1 MAEISRR
8 GLLAGAVAGGI
19 TLGFD
24 GNSASAAQP
33 DIHAGSVSTGN
44 CAPASA
50 AVAVGRSDPRYPSL
64 ITPWNRRFQGNP
76 QNVHLVHTA
85 QQVADVVSGAV
96 AANKRIAVRSGGH
109 CFENFTASPDIQEL
123 IDLSRMSDV
132 YYDPKRRAFAVES
145 GATLGQVYNALVKG
159 WAVTMP
165 GGICPGVGVGGHIAG
180 GGYGFLS
187 RRYGLAAD
195 HLYAVEVVVVDKS
208 GKSRIV
214 VATRDKADPNRDL
227 WWAHTGG
234 GGGNF
239 GVVTRYWLRSPGT
252 DSNDPAE
259 LLPRAPAT
267 MIRRSLVMTWEQ
279 LTSTSFLKY
288 FRNYCNWFERNSV
301 PDSPNAN
308 LWGGFFAF
316 HKSAGPVGFIVGVD
330 SGVPGAQSLVD
341 AHCEAVMSGVG
352 VQPVSDNTEVVPY
365 LDDRNW
371 NYEPYARSKDKAA
384 NLRKGFSDSQ
394 IATIYRRL
402 NDPEPTNAGAALTMS
417 GYGGKI
423 NAVAP
428 GATAT
433 ADRDSILRVYFTG
446 GRWTAAADDAKNIKW
461 IREFYRDVYSETGGV
476 PVPNAI
482 NAGSYI
488 NYADADLAD
497 PAWNTSGTS
506 WAELYFKSNYPR
518 LQQIKNRYDP
528 RNVFHHALSIA
539 PR

>member
-1 MAEISRR
+1 VR
-8 GLLAGAVAGGI
+8 
-19 TLGFD
+19 
-24 GNSASAAQP
+24 
-33 DIHAGSVSTGN
+33 
-44 CAPASA
+44 
-50 AVAVGRSDPRYPSL
+50 
-64 ITPWNRRFQGNP
+64 
-76 QNVHLVHTA
+76 TA
-85 QQVADVVSGAV
+85 KQIADVVSDAV
-96 AANKRIAVRSGGH
+96 GANKRIAVRSGGH
-109 CFENFTASPDIQEL
+109 CFENFTSSPDIQEL
-123 IDLSRMSDV
+123 IDLSQMSDV

-159 WAVTMP
+159 WAVTIP

-195 HLYAVEVVVVDKS
+195 HLYAVEVVVVDGS

-214 VATRDKADPNRDL
+214 VATRDPGDPNRDL

-234 GGGNF
+234 GGGSF
-239 GVVTRYWLRSPGT
+239 GVVTRYWLRSPGAN
-252 DSNDPAE
+252 SNDPAE

-267 MIRRSLVMTWEQ
+267 MIRRSLTMTWEQ
-279 LTSTSFLKY
+279 LTSASFLKY
-288 FRNYCNWFERNSV
+288 FRNYCNWYEQNSA

-316 HKSAGPVGFIVGVD
+316 HQSAGPVGFIVGVD
-330 SGVPGAQSLVD
+330 SDVPGAQSLID

-352 VQPVSDNTEVVPY
+352 VQPVSDSTEFAPY

-371 NYEPYARSKDKAA
+371 QHQPYARSKDKAA
-384 NLRKGFSDSQ
+384 NLRKGYSDSQ
-394 IATIYRRL
+394 IATIYRHL
-402 NDPEPTNAGAALTMS
+402 TDPEPTNAGAAFTMS

-433 ADRDSILRVYFTG
+433 ADRDSVLRAYFTG
-446 GRWTAAADDAKNIKW
+446 GRWNAAADDAKNIKW
-461 IREFYRDVYSETGGV
+461 IRELYRDVYSETGGV

-482 NAGSYI
+482 NAGGYI

-506 WAELYFKSNYPR
+506 WGELYFKSNYPR
-518 LQQIKNRYDP
+518 LQQIKKRYDP
-528 RNVFHHALSIA
+528 QNVFRHALSIV
-539 PR
+539 PM

>member
-1 MAEISRR
+1 M
-8 GLLAGAVAGGI
+8 
-19 TLGFD
+19 
-24 GNSASAAQP
+24 
-33 DIHAGSVSTGN
+33 
-44 CAPASA
+44 
-50 AVAVGRSDPRYPSL
+50 AVGSNDPRYPSL

-76 QNVHLVHTA
+76 QNVHLVRTA
-85 QQVADVVSGAV
+85 KQIADVVSDAV
-96 AANKRIAVRSGGH
+96 GANKRIAVRSGGH
-109 CFENFTASPDIQEL
+109 CFENFTSSPDIQEL
-123 IDLSRMSDV
+123 IDLSQMSDV

-159 WAVTMP
+159 WAVTIP

-195 HLYAVEVVVVDKS
+195 HLYAVEVVAVDGS

-214 VATRDKADPNRDL
+214 VATRDQGDPNRDL

-234 GGGNF
+234 GGGSF
-239 GVVTRYWLRSPGT
+239 GVVTRYWLRSPGV

-267 MIRRSLVMTWEQ
+267 MIRRSLTMTWDQ
-279 LTSTSFLKY
+279 LTSASFLKY
-288 FRNYCNWFERNSV
+288 FRNYCNWYEQNSI

-316 HKSAGPVGFIVGVD
+316 HQSAGPVGFIVGVD
-330 SGVPGAQSLVD
+330 SGVPGAQSLID

-352 VQPVSDNTEVVPY
+352 VQPVSDNTEFVPY

-371 NYEPYARSKDKAA
+371 QHQPYARSKDKSA
-384 NLRKGFSDSQ
+384 NLRKGYSDSQ
-394 IATIYRRL
+394 IATIYRHL
-402 NDPEPTNAGAALTMS
+402 TGPEPTNSGAAFTMS

-433 ADRDSILRVYFTG
+433 ADRDSVLRAYFTG
-446 GRWTAAADDAKNIKW
+446 GRWNAAADDAKNIRW
-461 IREFYRDVYSETGGV
+461 IRELYRDVYSETGGV

-482 NAGSYI
+482 NAGGYI

-518 LQQIKNRYDP
+518 LQQIKKRYDP
-528 RNVFHHALSIA
+528 QNVFRHALSIV
-539 PR
+539 PN